1 MSNGEPNASDGLD
14 KSTPPH
20 LKLLAT
26 FFYALEF
33 AMHALELYQQKTQF
47 TSLKRSI
54 EDSCKRT
61 FTMDHLKQIYSIIP
75 EAYCMYMERCGSTSD
90 RSNSLVIKRKTIGV
104 EDGETSS
111 SRIDLFNFRV
121 NHIVKEQ
128 LSHLRKQ
135 NVDEELL
142 EEAMKEFEIQRGQL
156 PIMRN
161 SISESITLGT
171 KPSAQQ
177 QPDDLDEEL
186 ARVLARPVPQ
196 ALQSL
201 PTWLIDKVR
210 KEEVSHSLA
219 TRKCE
224 NAVKKRIITT
234 LPKLC
239 DVLQGYAMVSR
250 KSIFL
255 MDQLVL
261 KLVGVPLKD
270 RLTDQIY
277 LLDIMIPFWLNVI
290 SKDGKEYVK
299 LNEKAKYKDVKT
311 AIRKA
316 VLTSL

>member
-1 MSNGEPNASDGLD
+1 MYSSSGSDGLN
-14 KSTPPH
+14 KWTPPR

-33 AMHALELYQQKTQF
+33 AMHALELYQQKTLF
-47 TSLKRSI
+47 SSLKRSI

-61 FTMDHLKQIYSIIP
+61 FTIDHLKQIYSIIP
-75 EAYCMYMERCGSTSD
+75 EAYCLYMERCGNPSKCTE
-90 RSNSLVIKRKTIGV
+90 NLIIKRKSIGMG
-104 EDGETSS
+104 DGENS
-111 SRIDLFNFRV
+111 SRIDLFNLRV
-121 NHIVKEQ
+121 NHIVSER
-128 LSHLRKQ
+128 LTHLREQ
-135 NVDEELL
+135 NIDEEFL
-142 EEAMKEFEIQRGQL
+142 EDAMNEFEIQHGQL
-156 PIMRN
+156 PIMRDTMCK
-161 SISESITLGT
+161 SITSAS
-171 KPSAQQ
+171 KPSTLQNSE
-177 QPDDLDEEL
+177 DLDEEL

-196 ALQSL
+196 TLKSL
-201 PTWLIDKVR
+201 PTWLINKVR

-224 NAVKKRIITT
+224 SAVKKRILTT

-255 MDQLVL
+255 MDQLVI
-261 KLVGVPLKD
+261 KLVGVPIKD

-277 LLDIMIPFWLNVI
+277 LLDIMIPSWLSVI
-290 SKDGKEYVK
+290 SKDGKDYVK
-299 LNEKAKYKDVKT
+299 LNEKVKYKEVKT